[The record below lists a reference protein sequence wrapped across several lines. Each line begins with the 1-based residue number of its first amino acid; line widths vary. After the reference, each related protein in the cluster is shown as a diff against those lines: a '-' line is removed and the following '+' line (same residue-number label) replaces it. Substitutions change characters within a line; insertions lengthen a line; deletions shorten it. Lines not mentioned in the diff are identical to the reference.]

1 MKLSIII
8 CVYNE
13 INTISEII
21 KKVQSQ
27 TLINNIKKE
36 IIIIDNNSTDGT
48 REALKE
54 LVNTENLKII
64 FNKIN
69 IGKGGSIKKGIRESS
84 GELIIFQDAD
94 LEYDPSEYN
103 KLLKCLLTN
112 KLDAVYG
119 SRYLGGKDFH
129 VYKLNRFAV
138 FFLTFVINIL
148 FKTSFTD
155 SATNYKLIKSDTI
168 RYINFISKS
177 FSIDFEITLHLG
189 LLSANCSEVP
199 IEYNPRKYLDGKKIN
214 YKDAFKSVYIILYY
228 FIKYKILRQ
237 NIKLITKD

>member
-13 INTISEII
+13 IKTISEII
-21 KKVQSQ
+21 KKVESQ
-27 TLINNIKKE
+27 NLIKNIEKE

-48 REALKE
+48 KE
-54 LVNTENLKII
+54 FLQKLIITGNLKII
-64 FNKIN
+64 FNNEN

-103 KLLKCLLTN
+103 KLLDCLLVN
-112 KLDAVYG
+112 NLDAVYG

-129 VYKLNRFAV
+129 IYKLNRFAV
-138 FFLTFVINIL
+138 FFLTFIINIL

-155 SATNYKLIKSDTI
+155 SATNYKLIKSDII
-168 RYINFISKS
+168 RNINFISKS

-189 LLSANCSEVP
+189 LLDTRCSEIP

-214 YKDAFKSVYIILYY
+214 YIDGIKSIYIILYY
-228 FIKYKILRQ
+228 FIKYKIFRR
-237 NIKLITKD
+237 NIIKI